1 MVKKL
6 RRAFMMG
13 SILVLFFAVLFT
25 ATLVFNSIQSD
36 KGNLT
41 AILHAASSW
50 TAEASSNLPSLAKKL
65 ADSSPTLEVSFL
77 LPNGIVLASSKEPIP
92 DGKEIKNTEAVKQA
106 LEKGIGGE
114 VSFKNGWFSPTIMG
128 ASLLGEGRMLLYLAN
143 SDKHIAS
150 TLNIAV
156 IGLAALTALLL
167 LVSRRMLNPIATDLT
182 NQLNKVR
189 GLLEGSLKTTDVKAD
204 DFFAE
209 LRDTM
214 VNIIHLIDKM
224 QYDLQQIQG
233 TLTMQKDF
241 VDNTSHELKS
251 PLTSIFGFAQLL
263 NEEELTNEEQ
273 KEYLSFILKDAE
285 RMMAIIED
293 ILLLQKDTVEKPEDI
308 TPINVRDIAEEVARS
323 LSPQCREKNIEIA
336 ILGKCSVSVIEQD
349 MWDLLRNL
357 MSNAVRYGKENG
369 HVAIELKPDIIIV
382 KDDGIGIAEEHQER
396 IFEKFYRVDKGRS
409 RSSGGTGLG
418 LSIVAGILNKYG
430 ASINVE
436 SQEGVG
442 TCFTVKF

>member
-1 MVKKL
+1 M
-6 RRAFMMG
+6 
-13 SILVLFFAVLFT
+13 
-25 ATLVFNSIQSD
+25 QS
-36 KGNLT
+36 KG
-41 AILHAASSW
+41 
-50 TAEASSNLPSLAKKL
+50 
-65 ADSSPTLEVSFL
+65 
-77 LPNGIVLASSKEPIP
+77 IP
-92 DGKEIKNTEAVKQA
+92 DGKEIINTEAVKQA

-189 GLLEGSLKTTDVKAD
+189 GLLEGSLKLRMLKRMI
-204 DFFAE
+204 FAE

-251 PLTSIFGFAQLL
+251 PLTSIFGFTA
-263 NEEELTNEEQ
+263 
-273 KEYLSFILKDAE
+273 
-285 RMMAIIED
+285 
-293 ILLLQKDTVEKPEDI
+293 
-308 TPINVRDIAEEVARS
+308 
-323 LSPQCREKNIEIA
+323 
-336 ILGKCSVSVIEQD
+336 
-349 MWDLLRNL
+349 
-357 MSNAVRYGKENG
+357 
-369 HVAIELKPDIIIV
+369 
-382 KDDGIGIAEEHQER
+382 
-396 IFEKFYRVDKGRS
+396 FE
-409 RSSGGTGLG
+409 
-418 LSIVAGILNKYG
+418 
-430 ASINVE
+430 
-436 SQEGVG
+436 
-442 TCFTVKF
+442 